1 MFLLKSALAGE
12 RLKISSQPK
21 FILKGNCLK
30 TKLRI
35 VWSLKPTSGKK
46 VIACVHA
53 EVAFIFNCSI
63 AATIYSFLF
72 ITDFICST
80 LILATKQLNYGINFF
95 VSVINRNT

>member
-35 VWSLKPTSGKK
+35 LWSLKPTSGKK

-53 EVAFIFNCSI
+53 EVAFI
-63 AATIYSFLF
+63 L
-72 ITDFICST
+72 
-80 LILATKQLNYGINFF
+80 KQLIVPLRPRFTRSFSLQILF
-95 VSVINRNT
+95 VRHLS

>member
-53 EVAFIFNCSI
+53 EVAFILKQLIVPLRLRF
-63 AATIYSFLF
+63 TRSFSL
-72 ITDFICST
+72 
-80 LILATKQLNYGINFF
+80 LILF
-95 VSVINRNT
+95 VRHLS